1 MRFRFIIGIGFILL
15 LNSLMMPLM
24 AQSDECIISASRD
37 VNRRASAGT
46 TFDIV
51 GILSSGTQSV
61 AIAQQVDA
69 QNFVWY
75 ELAEGGWVRSDI
87 VTVSGNCDQ
96 LGTTSTTNTTTTDTT
111 TTSSDNAVTTFEID
125 FRRPSDLYEL
135 SDVANVGS
143 NGLDAYIDNA
153 DTQIQFKSLH
163 MKGDFELE
171 LNFQLRDHLLGFDN
185 PFRQLSIGVYTY
197 SEFVP
202 SPTREITTAY
212 FVSENFFA
220 VSSQAADDYIE
231 PRNFSWRSNTPYTFR
246 VSVIGNTVTLALN
259 DELYQQF
266 NRTDIIV
273 NGSLTIYSRLGD
285 VTFQSLSV
293 RALGWSFEEV
303 KAAEEF
309 TALTNGVELFE
320 PLNNGEIREFT
331 YEGVA
336 NDLVS
341 FNLEFPTE
349 EGVVVEVYNPDGDL
363 IARGRQSQV
372 AYEAGS
378 VTDLLLP
385 TSGTYAVRL
394 VNTNESSIF
403 EDVNRGEFT
412 LAVQLVQ
419 SDVEELTLD
428 ASMLAVFDPTSLNG
442 KFIDPLARFI
452 FSRADGLAFSYT
464 TNMAVALQESTNR
477 VIISR
482 TDETLQQA
490 LASDD
495 ILRGL
500 EDEVFYVWYM
510 SVEEAGVRTASELVL
525 ALQQEHLSSSS
536 PYEGDTPEI
545 PLVALQPYYGLFLD
559 DRSNVIYVLPVSNVG
574 FIVGIDIDGTGGS
587 NFRFP
592 GAMGVFDS
600 VSMSSLP
607 FFTPVE
613 RDILGLP
620 QERVD
625 APTITLDV
633 ELGATYDATSLPIS
647 FDYPDDENWQVSDT
661 ASTTSSMQMIG
672 TPVILLYDD
681 GNPEPVQVSVFL
693 PSSIQPF
700 SAAST
705 LDILTLTIGA
715 LGFDSQYSVERVYVD
730 NTLLTIVDLTISGE
744 PIRRVEV
751 RLRGGA
757 KASVLVNGD
766 DIDRIDRDILLAI
779 AASIR
784 VN

>member
-15 LNSLMMPLM
+15 LNGLFVPLL
-24 AQSDECIISASRD
+24 AQSGECIISASQD

-51 GILSSGTQSV
+51 GTLASGTQSV
-61 AIAQQVDA
+61 AVAKQVDS

-75 ELAEGGWVRSDI
+75 ELAEGGWVRSDV
-87 VTVSGNCDQ
+87 VTATGSCDQ
-96 LGTTSTTNTTTTDTT
+96 LGTTSTTTTTT
-111 TTSSDNAVTTFEID
+111 SDNAVTTFEFD
-125 FRRPSDLYEL
+125 FREPSDLYEL
-135 SDVANVGS
+135 TDTANVQS
-143 NGLDAYIDNA
+143 DGLQAYIDND

-163 MKGDFELE
+163 MKGDFELD
-171 LNFQLRDHLLGFDN
+171 LNFQLRDHLLGFED

-212 FVSENFFA
+212 FVSENFLA
-220 VSSQAADDYIE
+220 VSSQSADDYIE

-246 VSVIGNTVTLALN
+246 VSVIGNTVTLSLN
-259 DELYQQF
+259 NELYQQF
-266 NRTDIIV
+266 SRSDISV

-293 RALGWSFEEV
+293 RALGWSFEEP
-303 KAAEEF
+303 KAPEEF
-309 TALTNGVELFE
+309 TVISNGAELYE

-331 YEGVA
+331 YEGVV

-341 FNLEFPTE
+341 FTLEFPTE
-349 EGVVVEVYNPDGDL
+349 EGIIVEVYSPEGTL
-363 IARGRQSQV
+363 LARGRQSQV

-385 TSGTYAVRL
+385 TSGTYIVRL
-394 VNTNESSIF
+394 VNTNEASIF

-428 ASMLAVFDPTSLNG
+428 ASILSVFDPTSLNG

-464 TNMAVALQESTNR
+464 TNMEVALQESTNR
-477 VIISR
+477 VIISS

-510 SVEEAGVRTASELVL
+510 SVEEAGVRAPSELIL
-525 ALQQEHLSSSS
+525 ALQQQYLSTSS
-536 PYEGDTPEI
+536 PYEGDTPRI
-545 PLVALQPYYGLFLD
+545 PVVALQSYYSLFLD
-559 DRSNVIYVLPVSNVG
+559 DRSIVIYVLPVGGEG
-574 FIVGIDIDGTGGS
+574 FIVGIDIDGTGGT

-592 GAMGVFDS
+592 GAMGIFDS

-607 FFTPVE
+607 YFTPTE

-620 QERVD
+620 QERID
-625 APTITLDV
+625 APTITLDI
-633 ELGATYDATSLPIS
+633 ELGATYNATSLPIS
-647 FDYPDDENWQVSDT
+647 FDYPDDVNWQLSDT
-661 ASTTSSMQMIG
+661 TSTTNSMQAIG

-681 GNPEPVQVSVFL
+681 GNSSPVQVSIFL
-693 PSSIQPF
+693 PSTIQPF
-700 SAAST
+700 SVAST
-705 LDILTLTIGA
+705 LDILTLTMSA
-715 LGFDSQYSVERVYVD
+715 LGFDSPYSVEQVYVD
-730 NTLLTIVDLTISGE
+730 DILLTIVDLNISGE

-757 KASVLVNGD
+757 KASVLVSGD
-766 DIDRIDRDILLAI
+766 DVDRIDRDILLAI

>member
-1 MRFRFIIGIGFILL
+1 IR
-15 LNSLMMPLM
+15 
-24 AQSDECIISASRD
+24 
-37 VNRRASAGT
+37 
-46 TFDIV
+46 
-51 GILSSGTQSV
+51 
-61 AIAQQVDA
+61 
-69 QNFVWY
+69 
-75 ELAEGGWVRSDI
+75 
-87 VTVSGNCDQ
+87 
-96 LGTTSTTNTTTTDTT
+96 
-111 TTSSDNAVTTFEID
+111 
-125 FRRPSDLYEL
+125 
-135 SDVANVGS
+135 S
-143 NGLDAYIDNA
+143 NGLDAYIDND

-212 FVSENFFA
+212 FVSENLFA

-246 VSVIGNTVTLALN
+246 VSVFGNTVTLALN

-385 TSGTYAVRL
+385 TSGTYVVRL

-495 ILRGL
+495 ILRG
-500 EDEVFYVWYM
+500 
-510 SVEEAGVRTASELVL
+510 
-525 ALQQEHLSSSS
+525 
-536 PYEGDTPEI
+536 
-545 PLVALQPYYGLFLD
+545 
-559 DRSNVIYVLPVSNVG
+559 
-574 FIVGIDIDGTGGS
+574 
-587 NFRFP
+587 
-592 GAMGVFDS
+592 
-600 VSMSSLP
+600 
-607 FFTPVE
+607 
-613 RDILGLP
+613 
-620 QERVD
+620 
-625 APTITLDV
+625 
-633 ELGATYDATSLPIS
+633 
-647 FDYPDDENWQVSDT
+647 
-661 ASTTSSMQMIG
+661 
-672 TPVILLYDD
+672 
-681 GNPEPVQVSVFL
+681 
-693 PSSIQPF
+693 
-700 SAAST
+700 
-705 LDILTLTIGA
+705 
-715 LGFDSQYSVERVYVD
+715 
-730 NTLLTIVDLTISGE
+730 
-744 PIRRVEV
+744 
-751 RLRGGA
+751 
-757 KASVLVNGD
+757 
-766 DIDRIDRDILLAI
+766 
-779 AASIR
+779 
-784 VN
+784 